1 MGNKIRKPK
10 NQKLPASAQLPEP
23 SSMEGHAYA
32 EIDTL
37 RLKAQR
43 LRTRLEALEQDLMD
57 LRADVVDPD
66 DIDKPAKS
74 M

>member
-1 MGNKIRKPK
+1 MGNKIKKPK
-10 NQKLPASAQLPEP
+10 DRKLPASDKRPEP
-23 SSMEGHAYA
+23 SSIEDHAYA

-43 LRTRLEALEQDLMD
+43 LRTRLEALEKDLMD